1 MGLNVMA
8 YFGFYFSLAGYRCV
22 ARVAAL
28 DSVCARDQLMTKFAE
43 ATEVELLESGGDEKK
58 LKLALSKRSEIECPQ
73 QKKKS
78 LEEAEAP
85 QPQPS
90 SPDPPKLQKVPVKNL
105 WIPRL

>member
-1 MGLNVMA
+1 MVS
-8 YFGFYFSLAGYRCV
+8 FGFYFLLFGHRCV
-22 ARVAAL
+22 ARVESSIHEEAVKRVGGL
-28 DSVCARDQLMTKFAE
+28 YPE
-43 ATEVELLESGGDEKK
+43 ATGVQLLGSGTGERVQKEID
-58 LKLALSKRSEIECPQ
+58 LALSKRSGVECPQ

-85 QPQPS
+85 QSQPS